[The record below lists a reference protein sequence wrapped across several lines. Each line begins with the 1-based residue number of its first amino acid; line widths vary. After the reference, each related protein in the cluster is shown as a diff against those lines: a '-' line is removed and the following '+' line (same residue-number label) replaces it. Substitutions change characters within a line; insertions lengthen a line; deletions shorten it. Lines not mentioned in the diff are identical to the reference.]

1 MLWFERQVVHALIS
15 DGTDSFT
22 RDAVEAYVDATL
34 RAMPEHLRAGVAAES
49 LALGLWPRLE
59 RALGRGND
67 DGLRRRILGWK
78 SSRID
83 LVRQYVRLLQ
93 SLVVFAEQELAP
105 ALVAGA

>member
-1 MLWFERQVVHALIS
+1 MFWLERQVVRALIAP
-15 DGTDSFT
+15 GTDPAT
-22 RDAVEAYVDATL
+22 RDAVEQYVDRTL
-34 RAMPEHLRAGVAAES
+34 ASMPEHLRVGVAAES

-59 RALGRGND
+59 RTLGRGD
-67 DGLRRRILGWK
+67 EDGLRRRILGWK

-105 ALVAGA
+105 VRVPRP